1 MVENS
6 DKENSGNENSG
17 NDFSGIHALLPIK
30 DLSGVK
36 TRLGDILDINERRQ
50 LVRAMAEDVVA
61 SLKGARDLAGIHVVT
76 HDERV
81 IAWAR
86 SHDLGLID
94 DTGASGLSN
103 AIALAARETSARGAQ
118 AILIVLADTPLSS
131 TSDFEAL
138 IEASKKSSDARHMI
152 LSPSRDGDGS
162 NCMLVAPPDAMGF
175 HYGVG
180 SATAHTDA
188 ATRAGLTVTHLER
201 TGIGHD
207 VDTQKD
213 LQDLIDEM
221 ECQGNHS
228 HTGEFLTSSGIAARI
243 AQNN

>member
-1 MVENS
+1 MAEH
-6 DKENSGNENSG
+6 SGNQN
-17 NDFSGIHALLPIK
+17 SGIHALLPIK

-36 TRLGDILDINERRQ
+36 TRLGNILDIDERRL

-61 SLKGARDLAGIHVVT
+61 ALKGAKGLAGIHVVT
-76 HDERV
+76 HDKRV

-94 DTGASGLSN
+94 DTGASGLSD
-103 AIALAARETSARGAQ
+103 AIALAAQETSARGAQ

-138 IEASKKSSDARHMI
+138 IEASEKSSAARHMI

-175 HYGVG
+175 HYGGG
-180 SATAHTDA
+180 SAKAHTDEA
-188 ATRAGLTVTHLER
+188 ARTGLPVTLVKR

-207 VDTQKD
+207 VDTQAD
-213 LQDLIDEM
+213 LQDLINETN
-221 ECQGNHS
+221 CQGSHS
-228 HTGEFLTSSGIAARI
+228 HTGEFLTSSGIAARM
-243 AQNN
+243 AQNKNS